1 LYADADVLLG
11 LIDEILGGNI
21 PDEAKLQLLRSY
33 VLESELHH
41 ITVTKFEPH
50 IATAMEVSAVSS
62 VCSSLQ
68 LCAKF
73 TLYLS
78 INAFKNYAYSLLTHV
93 PNYFCAA

>member
-1 LYADADVLLG
+1 MYVDADVLMG
-11 LIDEILGGNI
+11 LIDEILEGNI
-21 PDEAKLQLLRSY
+21 PDKAGLQLLRSY

-41 ITVTKFEPH
+41 ETVTKFEPP

-68 LCAKF
+68 LYAKF

-78 INAFKNYAYSLLTHV
+78 INAFKNYAYSLLIHV
-93 PNYFCAA
+93 PNYF